1 MIKELVSSE
10 EGQVS
15 LEFILLVGGV
25 IVAALTIIALE
36 KSLKYL
42 GDITSSWVG
51 QERNISIQKIT
62 R

>member
-42 GDITSSWVG
+42 GVITSHWVG
-51 QERNISIQKIT
+51 QERNLSIQDVT